1 VGGSVEV
8 GEGKAAVVVP
18 AAAAELTGE
27 ASGAMESV
35 ESILAA
41 SGFERAERLG
51 RFLVSAQPADLER
64 LLLGLRTPQGYIE
77 GMLAD
82 AIFLRWM
89 EVDATGGLAFAEK
102 ERFGSM
108 AWWAWGKTDPA
119 AALAA
124 GLERRVDFPGTM
136 VLRAIA
142 QNDPARARELL
153 ERYPQFQQSSAMEGL
168 ASGLMKIDP
177 AAGATM
183 AAAWSDSIYH
193 EKLIS
198 GWARREPEAAL
209 AWAQALPD
217 LAKRA
222 EAMTVLLDQWA
233 VHHPEKVGPAIEALP
248 ESRQK
253 WKLFV
258 EHAKRLATV
267 DPDAARAWAEAA
279 PTPLLR
285 REATVEMAR
294 GLATADPGTALEVLR
309 GLDWSNPDW
318 TRIDGPSFGR
328 QRTLR
333 PNGMGISGEDSLPSV
348 VAEIT
353 AAAPID
359 GMTFVASLPA
369 TAPVY
374 DLTRRAFQ
382 TWASR
387 DSMAASEWLAG
398 QPAGPT
404 RHAGA
409 EQLAMYLTQ
418 SGEPDFEAAAQ
429 WALSVPKE
437 HERGNTRRRVFQE
450 WHQRDAEAARAF
462 LNGPDCPPEVRAS
475 MASLIKLE

>member
-1 VGGSVEV
+1 VAGS
-8 GEGKAAVVVP
+8 KAVVAAPV
-18 AAAAELTGE
+18 AAAEIAGTP
-27 ASGAMESV
+27 SVAMESV

-51 RFLVSAQPADLER
+51 RFLVSAQPTDLER
-64 LLLGLRTPQGYIE
+64 LLLGLRTPHGYIE
-77 GMLAD
+77 GTLAD

-89 EVDATGGLAFAEK
+89 EVDAAGGLAFAEK

-108 AWWAWGKTDPA
+108 AWWAWAKTDPT

-124 GLERRVDFPGTM
+124 ALEKPVNFPGTM

-142 QNDPARARELL
+142 QSDPARARELM
-153 ERYPQFQQSSAMEGL
+153 ERYPQFQQSSAMQGL
-168 ASGLMKIDP
+168 ASGLMKTDP
-177 AAGATM
+177 AAGATL
-183 AAAWSDSIYH
+183 AAAWGYSVDQDH
-193 EKLIS
+193 LIS

-217 LAKRA
+217 LARRR

-253 WKLFV
+253 WQLFV
-258 EHAKRLATV
+258 QHANRLATV
-267 DPDAARAWAEAA
+267 DPDAARAWAETA
-279 PTPLLR
+279 PTPQLR
-285 REATVEMAR
+285 REATVELAR
-294 GLATADPGTALEVLR
+294 GLAAADPTGALEVLR

-333 PNGMGISGEDSLPSV
+333 PDGMGISGEDSLPSV
-348 VAEIT
+348 VAGIT
-353 AAAPID
+353 AAAPIE

-369 TAPVY
+369 SEPVY

-382 TWASR
+382 TWIGR

-418 SGEPDFEAAAQ
+418 GEEPDFEAAAQ

-437 HERGNTRRRVFQE
+437 ESRGNTTRRVFQE

-475 MASLIKLE
+475 MASLLKLE